1 MLLLASVCGLLTLSS
16 CKKDEETDKETIVN
30 GSGVAIRS
38 ITDKNGN
45 AVQLSQ
51 ISGEATWDYYYDDY
65 GKLTK
70 VIWGNGSNK
79 PTLFSAPF
87 TSSWKETDD
96 EGYTYEETI
105 NYSTNG
111 AGFIT
116 KYVSNYSITNKKGA
130 YYFKDEEGTLS
141 YNSSDQLTYVEINRK
156 ESGSENHKYLY
167 KVTLV
172 WSDGNLTK
180 VKLISSVD
188 GLETP
193 ESTSTI
199 SYSSTNNPAKQMPM
213 CLIYEIFINTEII
226 TAQDLRPLIPLGLFG
241 KGPQKVPYNATM
253 YFKNDGTIRSE
264 WGYNYTYSNDKD

>member
-45 AVQLSQ
+45 AVQLSK
-51 ISGEATWDYYYDDY
+51 ISGDASWDYYYDDF

-70 VIWGNGSNK
+70 VIWGNGANK
-79 PTLFSAPF
+79 PTLFSSPF

-130 YYFKDEEGTLS
+130 YYFRDEEGSLS

-156 ESGSENHKYLY
+156 ENGAEVHKYLY

-180 VKLISSVD
+180 VKLVSSVD

-213 CLIYEIFINTEII
+213 SLIYEIFINAEII
-226 TAQDLRPLIPLGLFG
+226 TAQDIRPLIPLGLFG
-241 KGPQKVPYNATM
+241 KGPQKVPYNVTM
-253 YFKNDGTIRSE
+253 YFKNDGTIRNE
-264 WGYNYTYSNDKD
+264 GGYYYTYSNDKD